1 MTPTP
6 TQSSPLRNQTFRAIW
21 LAGVASGLGTYM
33 HNVGA
38 AWEMTEL
45 TDSVTSVALLQSA
58 TALPALFLGAV
69 GGALADIVDRRR
81 LLLTVQFLL
90 AVVTGVLAVTGE
102 LGDLSPLTLLGFT
115 FVMGALSAVGTPTY
129 LSIVPSIVDRSQLP
143 AAMGLQS
150 LTTNLAQAIGPILA
164 GVIISALGIS
174 WVFALNSVSF
184 LVMVGALQRW
194 HPHRPDP
201 HLPAEHIGRAI
212 SVGFRYVRHEPR
224 MLSLLIRSAL
234 QGFSIAGFVAL
245 IPSVARGPVGLD
257 SVGYGIMAAGAGIGS
272 LLTAWRLDVLRQRLG
287 ADGLFA
293 LSSALYIGAMLV
305 LATASNLVMGML
317 ATALGGAAYLIFMAT
332 VSTAAQS
339 VLPDWVRGRG
349 LAVMLVVLQ
358 GSFALG
364 SATWGWLGDHTEL
377 ESTLLVGAL
386 VTAIQAVV
394 GSFFSLQPAMSANP
408 SPAAVYPELNPT
420 TSVHAD
426 DGPVLVTVSYRV
438 QQGQHHRFIEIMR
451 DVGRARR
458 REGAV
463 RWDVYNDVDRPGHV
477 VESFTVATWA
487 EHERQRSRTTAE
499 DVDLTRIVH
508 SYLEMGHPPRASHLV
523 AARQDDD

>member
-1 MTPTP
+1 MHQAQEP
-6 TQSSPLRNQTFRAIW
+6 SSPLANSTFRAIW
-21 LAGVASGLGTYM
+21 IAGLASGLGTYM

-45 TDSVTSVALLQSA
+45 TESVTAVALLQSA

-90 AVVTGVLAVTGE
+90 ALVTGVLAAASA
-102 LGDLSPLTLLGFT
+102 LGDLSPVLLLGFT
-115 FVMGALSAVGTPTY
+115 FAMGALSAVGTPTY
-129 LSIVPSIVDRSQLP
+129 LSIVPSIVERPQL
-143 AAMGLQS
+143 ASAMGLQS
-150 LTTNLAQAIGPILA
+150 LTTNLAQAIGPIAA
-164 GVIISALGIS
+164 GVIISRLGIG
-174 WVFALNSVSF
+174 WVFALNSLSF
-184 LVMVGALQRW
+184 LVMMVALQRW

-245 IPSVARGPVGLD
+245 IPSVARGPIGLD
-257 SVGYGIMAAGAGIGS
+257 SVGYGVMAAGAGVGS
-272 LLTAWRLDVLRQRLG
+272 LFTAWRLDTLRVRLG
-287 ADGLFA
+287 ADGLFG
-293 LSSALYIGAMLV
+293 LSSALYIAAMLV
-305 LATASNLVMGML
+305 LAAASNLVTGMV

-349 LAVMLVVLQ
+349 LAVMLVILQ

-364 SATWGWLGDHTEL
+364 SATWGWMGDHA
-377 ESTLLVGAL
+377 TLGTTLVLGAV
-386 VTAIQAVV
+386 VTAVQAAI
-394 GSFFSLQPAMSANP
+394 GSFFSLRPAMSANP
-408 SPAAVYPELNPT
+408 SPAPLFPELNPT
-420 TSVHAD
+420 TSVHAN

-438 QQGQHHRFIEIMR
+438 QAGEHHRFVEVMR

-499 DVDLTRIVH
+499 DVELTQIVH
-508 SYLEMGHPPRASHLV
+508 SYLEAGHPPRAFHLV
-523 AARQDDD
+523 AARQEDD